1 MIKTKENM
9 HRNETIVSLLRKT
22 KKDYYEKL
30 KEKDVNDNKTFWKTV
45 KPFLSDKIVSKEQI
59 TLLERDHF

>member
-1 MIKTKENM
+1 MKTKENM